1 MRALPTLWHVGSR
14 ICNAPGVRNTRGLS
28 PVADVASLSVS
39 GHSVRRHTTHLSFR
53 NSNLFGRP
61 SSSISRF
68 SAVLGNGNEV
78 EVKLPGRL
86 KVSPQMVG
94 ATKAATVVVTV
105 EAL

>member
-1 MRALPTLWHVGSR
+1 M
-14 ICNAPGVRNTRGLS
+14 
-28 PVADVASLSVS
+28 VASFGSIFFIAMSRASFCSRNGVDHGDGEVS
-39 GHSVRRHTTHLSFR
+39 MVLM
-53 NSNLFGRP
+53 
-61 SSSISRF
+61 
-68 SAVLGNGNEV
+68 LGNGNEV